1 MKKKNKCFLFWITG
15 LSGSGKTSIS
25 KKITPFIE
33 KRYGPTINFS
43 GDDIRKTFGFDKFDK
58 VSRIK
63 YAMFYS
69 KLCKILVD
77 EGYTVIFS
85 TVSLFSKVREWNKIN
100 IKGYV
105 EIYIKTDIN
114 KLIKKR
120 NKFFYKKKKFV
131 NIVGKN
137 IKAEFPKKATITIK
151 NDFSRSLNNMRD
163 ELIQKIKKKYD

>member
-114 KLIKKR
+114 KFI
-120 NKFFYKKKKFV
+120 F
-131 NIVGKN
+131 
-137 IKAEFPKKATITIK
+137 
-151 NDFSRSLNNMRD
+151 
-163 ELIQKIKKKYD
+163 